1 MVSILHAAIEI
12 EDGDLETVRST
23 ATAANAH
30 KIFNPDERRLQAY
43 LGGHAPLLR
52 RLERTLRTRGFLVD
66 GMRMGDAVALRS
78 LPGCKRQAWHTD
90 FDPNVVLAARRKPLG
105 VLLAVE
111 DGTRLDVHPSTRHVL
126 GAGDVLLFEGDVVH
140 AASAYEDE
148 NVRVHV
154 YVESDEVQRRPD
166 TTYLVE

>member
-1 MVSILHAAIEI
+1 MVSILRSAIEI
-12 EDGDLETVRST
+12 GEGDLETVRSV
-23 ATAANAH
+23 AGNAQT
-30 KIFNPDERRLQAY
+30 IFNPDKLRRQAG
-43 LGGHAPLLR
+43 LCPRTPLLR
-52 RLERTLRTRGFLVD
+52 RLECVLRARGFLTD

-90 FDPNVVLAARRKPLG
+90 FDPDDVGTAQRKPLG

-111 DGTRLDVHPSTRHVL
+111 GGTRLDVHPHTRHAL
-126 GAGDVLLFEGDVVH
+126 DAGDVLLFEGDVVH
-140 AASAYEDE
+140 AGSAYEDE

-154 YVESDEVQRRPD
+154 YVESDEVQRPPD